1 MAGRQAE
8 GEVLVVAGGKGGV
21 GKSNFALN
29 LGIQLSRLGL
39 RTILLDADF
48 GHANVDILLG
58 IAPQR
63 GLVGLLDRSRA
74 VEDLL
79 SEGPEGLWVICGISG
94 MRQARSV
101 CETDP
106 LHGTERISVPTLG
119 ALLRLRRSCEVL
131 VVDCSA
137 DVTGAA
143 ATFALACDRLILITT
158 PEPTAVAD
166 SYATL
171 KLLFQRGFCAR
182 AGVVVNM
189 AARASDAVDAVRRL
203 QRVAEQFL
211 GLSLENLGFVPLDRH
226 VAKAVREQEPFTTRY
241 PRCAASTGIEVIARR
256 LRFVGD
262 KRPGQVGVWGRVAS
276 LFF

>member
-29 LGIQLSRLGL
+29 LGIHLSRLGL

-48 GHANVDILLG
+48 GHANADILLG
-58 IAPQR
+58 IAPQSD
-63 GLVGLLDRSRA
+63 LVGLLDPSRA
-74 VEDLL
+74 VENLL
-79 SEGPEGLWVICGISG
+79 SEGAEGVSVICGISG
-94 MRQARSV
+94 LRHDRSV

-106 LHGTERISVPTLG
+106 RLYLG
-119 ALLRLRRSCEVL
+119 ALLRLRRSCDVL
-131 VVDCSA
+131 LVDCSA
-137 DVTGAA
+137 DAGGAA
-143 ATFALACDRLILITT
+143 ASFALAGDRLILGTT
-158 PEPTAVAD
+158 PEPTSGAD

-189 AARASDAVDAVRRL
+189 APRESDAVGAVRRL

-211 GLSLENLGFVPLDRH
+211 GLSLENLGYVPLDKH
-226 VAKAVREQEPFTTRY
+226 VAKAVREQEPFATRY
-241 PRCAASTGIEVIARR
+241 PRCAASVGIEAIARR
-256 LRFVGD
+256 LRLLGSSTP
-262 KRPGQVGVWGRVAS
+262 RQAGIWGRVAS

>member
-21 GKSNFALN
+21 GKSNIALN
-29 LGIQLSRLGL
+29 LGIQLSRHGL

-48 GHANVDILLG
+48 GHANADILLG
-58 IAPQR
+58 IAPQS
-63 GLVGLLDRSRA
+63 GVVDLLDPSRA

-79 SEGPEGLWVICGISG
+79 SEGPEGLGVICGISG
-94 MRQARSV
+94 TRHARSV

-106 LHGTERISVPTLG
+106 LRYVGT
-119 ALLRLRRSCEVL
+119 LLRLRRSCEVL

-137 DVTGAA
+137 EVAGAA
-143 ATFALACDRLILITT
+143 ATFALAGDRLILITT

-189 AARASDAVDAVRRL
+189 AARESDAVDAVRRL
-203 QRVAEQFL
+203 QRVAQQFL
-211 GLSLENLGFVPLDRH
+211 GLSLESLGYVPFDRH
-226 VAKAVREQEPFTTRY
+226 VAKAVRAQEPFATLY
-241 PRCAASTGIEVIARR
+241 PRCAASMGIEVIARR
-256 LRFVGD
+256 LRFLGNN
-262 KRPGQVGVWGRVAS
+262 RAGPVGVWGRVAS

>member
-8 GEVLVVAGGKGGV
+8 AEVLVVAGGKGGV

-29 LGIQLSRLGL
+29 LGVQLSRLGL

-48 GHANVDILLG
+48 GHANADILLG

-63 GLVGLLDRSRA
+63 GLVGLLERSRA
-74 VEDLL
+74 IEDLL
-79 SEGPEGLWVICGISG
+79 SEGPEGLGVICGISG
-94 MRQARSV
+94 MRHARNV

-106 LHGTERISVPTLG
+106 LRYVG
-119 ALLRLRRSCEVL
+119 ALVRLKRSCEVL

-137 DVTGAA
+137 DVAGAA

-189 AARASDAVDAVRRL
+189 AARESDATDAVRRL

-211 GLSLENLGFVPLDRH
+211 GLSLENLGFVPFDRH

-256 LRFVGD
+256 LRFLGD